1 MVHPFIKSSPRTR
14 YIHSCCRAFDSGTVT
29 ICWNNL
35 YACRFWDSNRDLP
48 HAKQALKSTAPPTW
62 PNGGSKRTK
71 NVYDHIF
78 SFDGD
83 ICRKKITELL
93 RSFILIRLRCM
104 MQKKKFSSYA
114 FRFCTLPF
122 LRHQTYMSFRLQISV
137 STVNDIWS
145 LYDDWLM
152 MSAQRATSILT
163 FSLG

>member
-122 LRHQTYMSFRLQISV
+122 LRHQRYMSFRLQIS
-137 STVNDIWS
+137 
-145 LYDDWLM
+145 LL
-152 MSAQRATSILT
+152 Q
-163 FSLG
+163 